1 MPEDIKCPKCGSE
14 TVVRTVKK
22 GPNAGLSFHV
32 CTRYPEC
39 KGKIAIEE
47 QNSTNGTIIQAKAV
61 HKTYDTGK
69 MTVDAL
75 RGVDLSITRGEMVA
89 VMGPSGCGKTTL
101 LNVLSGLDDVTE
113 GQVVI
118 DGASIHDMSDKQR
131 TRYRAEK
138 MGFVF
143 QSFNLLPVLSAV
155 ENVEL
160 PLLMAGVKPGNARR
174 RAQEALAL
182 VGLAAEAPKLPAE
195 MSGGQQQRATVARA
209 LVNEPAIVW
218 ADEPTGNLDSENAAE
233 VVDLLC
239 RMNKEKSQT
248 FVLVTHD
255 LAVGRK
261 TDRILR
267 MADGQI
273 VEELRMGGG

>member
-1 MPEDIKCPKCGSE
+1 MPEDINCPKCGSK
-14 TVVRTVKK
+14 TVVQTAKR
-22 GPNAGLSFHV
+22 GPNAGRSFRL
-32 CTRYPEC
+32 CIRYPEC
-39 KGKIAIEE
+39 KGRTAIEE
-47 QNSTNGTIIQAKAV
+47 QNGTIIQAKAV

-69 MTVDAL
+69 VTVNAL

-101 LNVLSGLDDVTE
+101 LNVLSGLDDVTK
-113 GQVVI
+113 GKVVI
-118 DGASIHDMSDKQR
+118 DGDSIHAMSDKQR

-160 PLLMAGVKPGNARR
+160 PLLMAGVKLGNARR

-182 VGLAAEAPKLPAE
+182 VGLEAEAPKLPAE

-218 ADEPTGNLDSENAAE
+218 ADEPTGNLDSENADE
-233 VVDLLC
+233 VINLLC
-239 RMNKEKSQT
+239 RMNKEKLQT
-248 FVLVTHD
+248 FVIVTHD
-255 LAVGRK
+255 IAVGRK

-273 VEELRMGGG
+273 VEELSMGGI

>member
-1 MPEDIKCPKCGSE
+1 MTEDIKCPKCGSE
-14 TVVRTVKK
+14 TVVRTVKR
-22 GPNAGLSFHV
+22 GPNAGCSFYV

-39 KGKIAIEE
+39 KGKVAVRE
-47 QNSTNGTIIQAKAV
+47 QNGTIIQAKAV

-69 MTVDAL
+69 VTVDAL

-113 GQVVI
+113 GKVVI
-118 DGASIHDMSDKQR
+118 DGDSIHAMSDKQR

-160 PLLMAGVKPGNARR
+160 PLLMAGVKLGNARR

-182 VGLAAEAPKLPAE
+182 VGLEAEAPKRPAE

-233 VVDLLC
+233 VMDLLC

-248 FVLVTHD
+248 FVIVTHD
-255 LAVGRK
+255 IAVGRK

-273 VEELRMGGG
+273 VEELSMGGI

>member
-1 MPEDIKCPKCGSE
+1 M
-14 TVVRTVKK
+14 
-22 GPNAGLSFHV
+22 
-32 CTRYPEC
+32 
-39 KGKIAIEE
+39 
-47 QNSTNGTIIQAKAV
+47 QNGNIIQATGV

-69 MTVDAL
+69 VTVNAL
-75 RGVDLSITRGEMVA
+75 RGVDLSVMRGEMVA

-118 DGASIHDMSDKQR
+118 DGSSIHSMSDRQR

-143 QSFNLLPVLSAV
+143 QSYNLLPVLSAV

-160 PLLMAGVKPGNARR
+160 PLLMAGVKPGDARE

-182 VGLAAEAPKLPAE
+182 VGLADEAPKRPAE

-209 LVNEPAIVW
+209 LANEPAIVW

-233 VVDLLC
+233 VIDLLC
-239 RMNKEKSQT
+239 RLNKEKSQT
-248 FVLVTHD
+248 FVIVTHD

-261 TDRILR
+261 THRILR

-273 VEELRMGGG
+273 VEELYMGGS

>member
-1 MPEDIKCPKCGSE
+1 M
-14 TVVRTVKK
+14 
-22 GPNAGLSFHV
+22 
-32 CTRYPEC
+32 
-39 KGKIAIEE
+39 
-47 QNSTNGTIIQAKAV
+47 QNGNIIQATGV

-69 MTVDAL
+69 VTVNAL
-75 RGVDLSITRGEMVA
+75 RGVDLSVARGEMVA

-118 DGASIHDMSDKQR
+118 DGASIHSMSDRQR

-143 QSFNLLPVLSAV
+143 QSYNLLPVLSAM

-160 PLLMAGVKPGNARR
+160 PLLMAGVKPGDARE

-182 VGLAAEAPKLPAE
+182 VGLADEAPKRPAE

-209 LVNEPAIVW
+209 LANDPAIVW

-233 VVDLLC
+233 VIDLLC
-239 RMNKEKSQT
+239 RLNKEKSQT
-248 FVLVTHD
+248 FVIVTHD

-261 TDRILR
+261 THRILR

-273 VEELRMGGG
+273 VEELYMGGS

>member
-1 MPEDIKCPKCGSE
+1 
-14 TVVRTVKK
+14 VAVR
-22 GPNAGLSFHV
+22 
-32 CTRYPEC
+32 
-39 KGKIAIEE
+39 E
-47 QNSTNGTIIQAKAV
+47 QNGTIIQAKAV

-69 MTVDAL
+69 VTVDAL

-89 VMGPSGCGKTTL
+89 VMVPSGCGKTTL

-113 GQVVI
+113 GKVVI
-118 DGASIHDMSDKQR
+118 DGDSIHAMSDKQR

-160 PLLMAGVKPGNARR
+160 PLLMAGVKLGNARR

-182 VGLAAEAPKLPAE
+182 VGLEAEAPKRPAE

-233 VVDLLC
+233 VMDLLC

-248 FVLVTHD
+248 FVIVTHD
-255 LAVGRK
+255 IAVGRK

-273 VEELRMGGG
+273 VEELSMGGI